1 MKLNQTYPLMDL
13 LDALTAA
20 SDNTRELAKQLKA
33 EGHHMTVF
41 TVYEAE
47 NMLSA
52 HDLPGDLG
60 QVRGQ
65 QRADRAAQQS
75 EQDQIDHPSIQ
86 RVIDAQVQTKL
97 HINADGAE
105 QQQAAEPRLPQ
116 AAAEGLRRFRRLAR
130 RLRVIQYLNL
140 IGFCLQHIC
149 LLPQASLRGRRLRN
163 LSKYWRGAYHTVN
176 VKKLQ

>member
-1 MKLNQTYPLMDL
+1 MVHQLHLGKQHLH
-13 LDALTAA
+13 
-20 SDNTRELAKQLKA
+20 DNKKYT
-33 EGHHMTVF
+33 
-41 TVYEAE
+41 
-47 NMLSA
+47 
-52 HDLPGDLG
+52 HDLPGNLG

-75 EQDQIDHPSIQ
+75 EQYQIDRPPVQ

-130 RLRVIQYLNL
+130 RLMGVCYL
-140 IGFCLQHIC
+140 IGFCLQHIY

-163 LSKYWRGAYHTVN
+163 LSKYWRGAYHTVI
-176 VKKLQ
+176 VKKMQRFL